1 MTDTPTER
9 AYEGAWGRLRHHKV
23 VQWTL
28 AYGAAAYTLLHV
40 VEMLSGALEWP
51 HVIVRVVTLL
61 LLLGLP
67 VASRDAG
74 SRFRQ
79 S

>member
-9 AYEGAWGRLRHHKV
+9 AYEGAWARLRHHKV